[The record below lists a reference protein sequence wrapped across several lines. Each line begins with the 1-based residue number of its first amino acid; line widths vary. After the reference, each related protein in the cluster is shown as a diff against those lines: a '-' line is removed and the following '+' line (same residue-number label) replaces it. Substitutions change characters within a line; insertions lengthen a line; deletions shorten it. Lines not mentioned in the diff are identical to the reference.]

1 MGQSRR
7 AALVVVAALVLSPLA
22 AGGAADAAPAV
33 TARLTGTLLT
43 VPSEE
48 PGVAPEYAVQADSGE
63 LVAVDG
69 AFPEEP
75 PGPRFD
81 GRVDVTRL
89 AGATPQARLATAESL
104 HGPLRVTSYTLSAEP
119 AAAQAAT
126 SHRWFVAAPANFGAF
141 AMTDSEI
148 LARIGWVAAYWE
160 KQSNGVITD
169 IDVPATITRYQASA
183 TSPAGG
189 CGLTGG
195 DFNATVQE
203 AAAAFPGASFG
214 GTDQLLVLMPPACSS
229 GGTVGRGTMPYRLS
243 FGHGYYS
250 ITKVSSSTFEWT
262 LAHELG
268 HNYGYGHSSLGPCAT
283 SCVSTYGDYYSVMGG
298 VVSGKPIPPALG
310 TVSRELQGVTDAG
323 EVESIA
329 GSATRRLSPR
339 AAGSGLRS
347 LRVSDSD
354 SGLELLLDYRS
365 GTGDDA
371 TTYYAGGTSSTG
383 YRKGVVV
390 EARFGTNAVQ
400 LVPADNDRL
409 AMVAGDTLTIG
420 TTTVAV
426 TATDS
431 DGATVRVTVP
441 GVPEAY
447 PEPGSVTLSSAPT
460 AGSPVTAVLAGW
472 NPQPDAV
479 GYQWLGNGAP
489 ISGADVG
496 DAHPDRRTGRPG
508 ALGAGRGR
516 RVRLPGRHRHQ
527 HGRDRGRAG
536 DHSHVLGGGERDAP
550 GGPGAHLR
558 GAGMVA
564 AAGVGDD
571 LSRLA
576 QRRRPHPGRRHRA
589 LHPRRCR
596 AGSPDRLRGHPDRGR
611 VRRRGEHVDHDR
623 AGRQGGADQQ
633 QARRPRPGQGRP
645 YAPGRHRRV
654 DRGRDLALPLVRR
667 RAAGSWP
674 ARSHVRGEARDG
686 RQEGQAGRGRQA
698 RRLRQ
703 PDPQVPSDSAGPAGL
718 SPLRRRSA
726 PATWPSGRLS
736 AGRVRGRP

>member
-104 HGPLRVTSYTLSAEP
+104 HEPLRVTSYTLSAEP

-489 ISGADVG
+489 ISGATSATHTPTAGQVG
-496 DAHPDRRTGRPG
+496 QALSVRVVAVASGYQDATVTSTAATVAAPAITLTSSAVVSGTPQVGQELTCAAPGWSQPPASVTTSVAWLSGGVPIPAAGTEHFTPG
-508 ALGAGRGR
+508 AAERDHRIACEVTLTAAGYAAAVSTSITTEPVAKGALTSSKP
-516 RVRLPGRHRHQ
+516 VV
-527 HGRDRGRAG
+527 RGRAK
-536 DHSHVLGGGERDAP
+536 
-550 GGPGAHLR
+550 
-558 GAGMVA
+558 
-564 AAGVGDD
+564 VGRT
-571 LSRLA
+571 L
-576 QRRRPHPGRRHRA
+576 
-589 LHPRRCR
+589 
-596 AGSPDRLRGHPDRGR
+596 
-611 VRRRGEHVDHDR
+611 
-623 AGRQGGADQQ
+623 
-633 QARRPRPGQGRP
+633 
-645 YAPGRHRRV
+645 
-654 DRGRDLALPLVRR
+654 
-667 RAAGSWP
+667 RAAT
-674 ARSHVRGEARDG
+674 GEWT
-686 RQEGQAGRGRQA
+686 EGVT
-698 RRLRQ
+698 LRYRWFVGGQ
-703 PDPQVPSDSAGPAGL
+703 
-718 SPLRRRSA
+718 
-726 PATWPSGRLS
+726 
-736 AGRVRGRP
+736 RVRGPRGPTCVVKRGMVGKKVKLVVVGKLAGYASLTRKSRATAPVQPA